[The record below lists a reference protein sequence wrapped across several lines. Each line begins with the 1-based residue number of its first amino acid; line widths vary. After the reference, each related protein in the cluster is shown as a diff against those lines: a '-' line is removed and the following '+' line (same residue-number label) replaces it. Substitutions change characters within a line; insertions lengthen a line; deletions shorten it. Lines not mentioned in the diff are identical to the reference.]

1 MVNIIDAFGEFK
13 NILERNLNK
22 STEDKLQL
30 WIEYYEKNYPE
41 LKEKCTCDYEK
52 DGYNWRE
59 VGVNKVFNRAAEDF
73 CFMIEAYEN
82 LLKVLKDIEER
93 VIKVFHVEIDINIV
107 LYSSLGHAAGWVD
120 EYEGKRAIIFG
131 IDKIAEL
138 RWQTREQLD
147 SLVCHELSHVVHYYI
162 RNEVIPKW
170 AEESKYNNGIW
181 NIYEE
186 GFAQF
191 FQDKLSYA
199 KVDSRGE
206 GWISICNE
214 NKDRLK
220 ELYLEALKNEERGT
234 NDFFGDWFQV
244 LGISDVGYFL
254 GAELIKG
261 LSEKYDLKHIACMKK
276 EDIEKAV
283 LGFLN

>member
-1 MVNIIDAFGEFK
+1 MVNVIDAFGEFK
-13 NILERNLNK
+13 NILEKNLNK

-30 WIEYYEKNYPE
+30 WIKYYEKNYPE

-52 DGYNWRE
+52 DGYSWKE
-59 VGVNKVFNRAAEDF
+59 VAVNKVFNRAAEDF

-138 RWQTREQLD
+138 RWQTTDQLD

-170 AEESKYNNGIW
+170 AEENKYNNGIW

-191 FQDKLSYA
+191 FQHKLSYA

-214 NKDRLK
+214 NKDKLK
-220 ELYLEALKNEERGT
+220 KLYLEALKNDERGT

-244 LGISDVGYFL
+244 LGISDAGYFL

-276 EDIEKAV
+276 EDIEKVV
-283 LGFLN
+283 LDFLN

>member
-1 MVNIIDAFGEFK
+1 MVNVIDAFGEFK
-13 NILERNLNK
+13 NILEKNLNK
-22 STEDKLQL
+22 STQDKLQL
-30 WIEYYEKNYPE
+30 WIKYYEKNYPE

-52 DGYNWRE
+52 DGYSWKE
-59 VGVNKVFNRAAEDF
+59 VAVNKVFNRAAEDF

-138 RWQTREQLD
+138 RWQTTDHLD

-170 AEESKYNNGIW
+170 AEENKYNNGIW

-191 FQDKLSYA
+191 FQHKLSYA

-206 GWISICNE
+206 CWISICNE
-214 NKDRLK
+214 NKDKLK
-220 ELYLEALKNEERGT
+220 KLYLEALKNDERGT

-244 LGISDVGYFL
+244 LGISDAGYFL
-254 GAELIKG
+254 GTELIKG

-276 EDIEKAV
+276 EDIEKVV
-283 LGFLN
+283 LDFLN

>member
-1 MVNIIDAFGEFK
+1 MVNVIDAFGEFK
-13 NILERNLNK
+13 NILEKNLNK

-30 WIEYYEKNYPE
+30 WIKYYEKNYPE

-52 DGYNWRE
+52 DGYSWKE
-59 VGVNKVFNRAAEDF
+59 VAVNKVFNRVAEDF
-73 CFMIEAYEN
+73 CFMIEAHEN

-120 EYEGKRAIIFG
+120 ECEGKRAIIFG

-138 RWQTREQLD
+138 RWQTTDQLD

-170 AEESKYNNGIW
+170 AEENKYNNGIW

-191 FQDKLSYA
+191 FQHKLSYA

-214 NKDRLK
+214 NKDKLK
-220 ELYLEALKNEERGT
+220 KLYLEALKNDERGT

-244 LGISDVGYFL
+244 LGISDAGYFL

-276 EDIEKAV
+276 EDIEKVV
-283 LGFLN
+283 LDFLN

>member
-1 MVNIIDAFGEFK
+1 MINVIDAFGEFK
-13 NILERNLNK
+13 NILEKNLNK

-30 WIEYYEKNYPE
+30 WIKYYEKNYPE

-52 DGYNWRE
+52 DGYSWKE
-59 VGVNKVFNRAAEDF
+59 VAVNKVFNRVAEDF
-73 CFMIEAYEN
+73 CFMIEAHEN

-138 RWQTREQLD
+138 RWQTTDQLD

-170 AEESKYNNGIW
+170 AEENKYNNGIW

-191 FQDKLSYA
+191 FQHKLSYA

-214 NKDRLK
+214 NKDKLK
-220 ELYLEALKNEERGT
+220 KLYLEALKNDERGT

-244 LGISDVGYFL
+244 LGISDAGYFL

-276 EDIEKAV
+276 EDIEKVV
-283 LGFLN
+283 LDFLN

>member
-1 MVNIIDAFGEFK
+1 MVNVIDAFGEFK
-13 NILERNLNK
+13 NILEKNLNK

-30 WIEYYEKNYPE
+30 WIKYYEKNYPE

-52 DGYNWRE
+52 DGYSWKE
-59 VGVNKVFNRAAEDF
+59 VAVNKVFNRAAEDF

-93 VIKVFHVEIDINIV
+93 VIKVFHVKIDINIV

-138 RWQTREQLD
+138 RWQTTDQLD

-170 AEESKYNNGIW
+170 AEENKYNNGIW

-191 FQDKLSYA
+191 FQHKLSYA

-214 NKDRLK
+214 NKDKLK
-220 ELYLEALKNEERGT
+220 KLYLEALKNDERGT

-244 LGISDVGYFL
+244 LGISDAGYFL

-276 EDIEKAV
+276 EDIEKVV
-283 LGFLN
+283 LDFLN

>member
-1 MVNIIDAFGEFK
+1 MVNVIDAFGEFK
-13 NILERNLNK
+13 NILEKNLNK

-30 WIEYYEKNYPE
+30 WIKYYEKNYPE

-52 DGYNWRE
+52 DGYSWKE
-59 VGVNKVFNRAAEDF
+59 VAVNKVFNRVAEDF
-73 CFMIEAYEN
+73 CFMIEAHEN

-138 RWQTREQLD
+138 RWQTTDQLD

-170 AEESKYNNGIW
+170 AEENKYNNGIW

-191 FQDKLSYA
+191 FQHKLSYA

-214 NKDRLK
+214 NKDKLK
-220 ELYLEALKNEERGT
+220 KLYLEALKNDERGT

-244 LGISDVGYFL
+244 LGISDAGYFL

-276 EDIEKAV
+276 EDIEKVV
-283 LGFLN
+283 LDFLN

>member
-1 MVNIIDAFGEFK
+1 MINVIDAFGEFK
-13 NILERNLNK
+13 NILEKNLNK

-30 WIEYYEKNYPE
+30 WIKYYEKNYPE

-52 DGYNWRE
+52 DGYSWKE
-59 VGVNKVFNRAAEDF
+59 VAVNKVFNRVAEDF
-73 CFMIEAYEN
+73 CFMIEAHEN

-138 RWQTREQLD
+138 RWQTTDQLD

-162 RNEVIPKW
+162 RNEVIPKL
-170 AEESKYNNGIW
+170 AEENKYNNGIW

-191 FQDKLSYA
+191 FQHKLSYA

-214 NKDRLK
+214 NKDKLK
-220 ELYLEALKNEERGT
+220 KLYLEALKNDERGT

-244 LGISDVGYFL
+244 LGISDAGYFL

-276 EDIEKAV
+276 EDIEKVV
-283 LGFLN
+283 LDFLN

>member
-1 MVNIIDAFGEFK
+1 MVNVIDAFGEFK
-13 NILERNLNK
+13 NILEKNLNK

-30 WIEYYEKNYPE
+30 WIKYYEKNYPE

-52 DGYNWRE
+52 DGYSWKE
-59 VGVNKVFNRAAEDF
+59 VAVNKVFNRAAEDF
-73 CFMIEAYEN
+73 CFMIEAHEN

-138 RWQTREQLD
+138 RWQTTDQLD

-170 AEESKYNNGIW
+170 AEENKYNNGIW

-191 FQDKLSYA
+191 FQHKLSYA

-214 NKDRLK
+214 NKDKLK
-220 ELYLEALKNEERGT
+220 KLYLEALKNDERGT

-244 LGISDVGYFL
+244 LGISDAGYFL
-254 GAELIKG
+254 GAELIEG

-276 EDIEKAV
+276 EDIEKVV
-283 LGFLN
+283 LDFLN

>member
-1 MVNIIDAFGEFK
+1 MVNVIDAFGEFK
-13 NILERNLNK
+13 NILEKNLNK

-30 WIEYYEKNYPE
+30 WIKYYEKNYPE

-52 DGYNWRE
+52 DGYSWKE
-59 VGVNKVFNRAAEDF
+59 VAVNKVFNRVAEDF
-73 CFMIEAYEN
+73 CFMIEAHEN

-138 RWQTREQLD
+138 RWQTTDQLD

-162 RNEVIPKW
+162 RNEVIHKW
-170 AEESKYNNGIW
+170 AEENKYNNGIW

-191 FQDKLSYA
+191 FQHKLSYA

-214 NKDRLK
+214 NKDKLK
-220 ELYLEALKNEERGT
+220 KLYLEALKNDERGT

-244 LGISDVGYFL
+244 LGISDAGYFL

-276 EDIEKAV
+276 EDIEKVV
-283 LGFLN
+283 LDFLN

>member
-1 MVNIIDAFGEFK
+1 MVNVIDAFGEFK
-13 NILERNLNK
+13 NILEKNLNK

-30 WIEYYEKNYPE
+30 WIKYYEKNYPE

-52 DGYNWRE
+52 DGYSWKE
-59 VGVNKVFNRAAEDF
+59 VAVNKVFNRVAEDF
-73 CFMIEAYEN
+73 CFMIEAHEN

-138 RWQTREQLD
+138 RWQTTDQLD
-147 SLVCHELSHVVHYYI
+147 SLVCHEISHVVHYYI

-170 AEESKYNNGIW
+170 AEENKYNNGIW

-191 FQDKLSYA
+191 FQHKLSYA

-214 NKDRLK
+214 NKDKLK
-220 ELYLEALKNEERGT
+220 KLYLEALKNDERGT

-244 LGISDVGYFL
+244 LGISDAGYFL

-276 EDIEKAV
+276 EDIEKVV
-283 LGFLN
+283 LDFLN

>member
-1 MVNIIDAFGEFK
+1 MINVIDAFGEFK
-13 NILERNLNK
+13 NILEKNLNK

-30 WIEYYEKNYPE
+30 WIKYYEKNYPE

-52 DGYNWRE
+52 DGYSWKE
-59 VGVNKVFNRAAEDF
+59 VAANKVFNRVAEDF
-73 CFMIEAYEN
+73 CFMIEAHEN

-138 RWQTREQLD
+138 RWQTTDQLD

-170 AEESKYNNGIW
+170 AEENKYNNGIW

-191 FQDKLSYA
+191 FQHKLSYA

-214 NKDRLK
+214 NKDKLK
-220 ELYLEALKNEERGT
+220 KLYLEALKNDERGT

-244 LGISDVGYFL
+244 LGISDAGYFL

-276 EDIEKAV
+276 EDIEKVV
-283 LGFLN
+283 LDFLN

>member
-13 NILERNLNK
+13 SILEKNLNK
-22 STEDKLQL
+22 SAEEKLQL
-30 WIEYYEKNYPE
+30 WIEYYEKNYPK
-41 LKEKCTCDYEK
+41 LKEKCTCDYEN
-52 DGYNWRE
+52 DGYNWID
-59 VGVNKVFNRAAEDF
+59 VGVNKVFNRATEDF

-82 LLKVLKDIEER
+82 LLRVLKDIEGR
-93 VIKVFHVEIDINIV
+93 VTKVFHVEIDINIV

-138 RWQTREQLD
+138 RWQTIEQLD

-170 AEESKYNNGIW
+170 ARENKYNNGIW

-214 NKDRLK
+214 NKYRLK
-220 ELYLEALKNEERGT
+220 QLYLEALKDEEREPM
-234 NDFFGDWFQV
+234 
-244 LGISDVGYFL
+244 IFL
-254 GAELIKG
+254 EI
-261 LSEKYDLKHIACMKK
+261 
-276 EDIEKAV
+276 
-283 LGFLN
+283 GFKC